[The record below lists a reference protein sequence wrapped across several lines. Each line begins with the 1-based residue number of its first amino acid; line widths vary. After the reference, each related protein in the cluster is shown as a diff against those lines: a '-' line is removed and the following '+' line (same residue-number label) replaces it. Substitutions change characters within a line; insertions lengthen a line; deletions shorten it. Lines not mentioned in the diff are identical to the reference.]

1 MDNIIQL
8 MEIFIAQIDSSM
20 KISKIISEHLN
31 EKELSGDSVIIGLI
45 YRLMTPMSQTEID
58 ESIKKANDIINE
70 EDSQSSDDE
79 LIEDEINIVNRTSR
93 KLKKLTCNCDIC
105 IRARVCLINYHNYE
119 NQDQLSTM
127 FNDAIKKTCN
137 VNKII
142 L

>member
-31 EKELSGDSVIIGLI
+31 EKELSGDSVIIG
-45 YRLMTPMSQTEID
+45 LMTPMSQTEID

-119 NQDQLSTM
+119 NQDQLSTK

>member
-58 ESIKKANDIINE
+58 ESIKKANDIGIINATRFP
-70 EDSQSSDDE
+70 
-79 LIEDEINIVNRTSR
+79 INCS
-93 KLKKLTCNCDIC
+93 LD
-105 IRARVCLINYHNYE
+105 
-119 NQDQLSTM
+119 
-127 FNDAIKKTCN
+127 
-137 VNKII
+137 
-142 L
+142 

>member
-93 KLKKLTCNCDIC
+93 KLKKLTSNCDIC